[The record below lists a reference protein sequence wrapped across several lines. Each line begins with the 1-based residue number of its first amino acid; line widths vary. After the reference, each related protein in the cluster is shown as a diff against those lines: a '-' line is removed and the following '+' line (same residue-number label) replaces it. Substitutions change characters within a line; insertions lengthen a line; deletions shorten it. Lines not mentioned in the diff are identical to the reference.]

1 MSTKL
6 IDRLIYFITERPKR
20 YVEVR
25 NPPNTTAEKLLRP
38 QDARQVQYNRW
49 SKAHQ
54 IYSGSYLPY
63 QIKDLVNRGWTTAR
77 PSANSYETEHV
88 RKSTGQHV
96 LRHGRHLNK
105 NGIVEPT
112 HYHWKNPATAHLSK
126 KKKQAVYYFDKF
138 GTLCARGSVESH
150 LKPHKTRR
158 KKK

>member
-1 MSTKL
+1 MWRSE
-6 IDRLIYFITERPKR
+6 IPQIQPRRNCYARRMPDRCSIIGGAKPIK
-20 YVEVR
+20 
-25 NPPNTTAEKLLRP
+25 
-38 QDARQVQYNRW
+38 
-49 SKAHQ
+49 S
-54 IYSGSYLPY
+54 SGSYLPY